1 MRYTPLL
8 RIFGLLLMFFSLSML
23 PPLGVAFYYQDHDW
37 YSFVVSFFAT
47 FSVGLLLWSI
57 FHKHKQELKT
67 RDGFLLVVM
76 LWMVLSLF
84 GSIPF
89 LMQLYP
95 KFSFT
100 DALFETVSG
109 ISTTGATVLTHLDRL
124 PRALLYYRQQLHFLG
139 GMGIIVL
146 AVAVMPML
154 GVGGMQLYRAET
166 VGPNKTAKLKPRIA
180 ETAKVLWY
188 IYVGLVILCAFAY
201 WACGMTVFDAI
212 GESFSTIA
220 TGGFSIHDASFAYYH
235 SHLIDLVCVFFMII
249 GGTNFGLHFYFLQ
262 RRRFSVYT
270 NDAEFAAYF
279 KIICF
284 ATLVCVVMLTIYHTV
299 PHNESFID
307 SLFTS
312 VSILTTTG
320 LTITN
325 FSIWPTFL
333 PDFLMFIALL
343 GGCAAST
350 SGGIKIIRFSLLR
363 KQGQREIKRL
373 IHPQSVSAIKFGGEV
388 LPERI
393 IESIWAFIALFVVVF
408 VILLLALLSTGLNLT
423 TAFGSLAACISNAGA
438 SIGKSSHTFES
449 LPTFAKWVC
458 ITAML
463 GGRLELFTLLVLF
476 SPDYWRK

>member
-1 MRYTPLL
+1 MRYKALL

-23 PPLGVAFYYQDHDW
+23 PPLLVAFIYHDHDW
-37 YSFVVSFFAT
+37 FSFIISFFAT
-47 FSVGLLLWSI
+47 FFVGFTLWSI
-57 FHKHKQELKT
+57 FRSYKRELKT
-67 RDGFLLVVM
+67 RDGFLLVVLM
-76 LWMVLSLF
+76 WSVLCLF

-109 ISTTGATVLTHLDRL
+109 LTTTGATVLSGLDSL
-124 PRALLYYRQQLHFLG
+124 PRALLYYRQQLHLLG

-166 VGPNKTAKLKPRIA
+166 VGPIKTAKLKPRIA

-188 IYVGLVILCAFAY
+188 IYVGLVVLCAISY
-201 WACGMTVFDAI
+201 WAAGMSVFDAI
-212 GESFSTIA
+212 GDSYSTVA
-220 TGGFSIHDASFAYYH
+220 TGGFSIHDSSFAYYH
-235 SHLIDLVCVFFMII
+235 SQIIDFIGVIFMVL

-262 RRRFSVYT
+262 RRRFSVYEK
-270 NDAEFAAYF
+270 DAEFMGYL
-279 KIICF
+279 KILGS
-284 ATLVCVVMLTIYHTV
+284 ATLICLVILTAYHSV
-299 PHNESFID
+299 PHKESIID
-307 SLFTS
+307 SLFTV
-312 VSILTTTG
+312 VSIVTTTG
-320 LTITN
+320 LTITD
-325 FSIWPTFL
+325 FSKWPTFL
-333 PDFLMFIALL
+333 PDFLMFLALL

-350 SGGIKIIRFSLLR
+350 SGGIKIIRFLLLR

-388 LPERI
+388 LPERV

-408 VILLLALLSTGLNLT
+408 VILLLALLATGLNLT
-423 TAFGSLAACISNAGA
+423 SAFGSLAATISNAGA
-438 SIGKSSHTFES
+438 SIGRSAHTFES
-449 LPTFAKWVC
+449 LPTLSKWVC
-458 ITAML
+458 IVAML
-463 GGRLELFTLLVLF
+463 AGRLELFTLFVLF